1 MLTTVTFLGINSILI
16 SVGNNRGHLRLSTSD
31 AAYKQEVVNT
41 YQGDQLEISI
51 STPRKTKFCVVGTT
65 IWCLCGSVENQDP
78 QETCAVH
85 YKLSGMLS

>member
-41 YQGDQLEISI
+41 YQG
-51 STPRKTKFCVVGTT
+51 GTGMF
-65 IWCLCGSVENQDP
+65 WQAYN
-78 QETCAVH
+78 
-85 YKLSGMLS
+85 YK